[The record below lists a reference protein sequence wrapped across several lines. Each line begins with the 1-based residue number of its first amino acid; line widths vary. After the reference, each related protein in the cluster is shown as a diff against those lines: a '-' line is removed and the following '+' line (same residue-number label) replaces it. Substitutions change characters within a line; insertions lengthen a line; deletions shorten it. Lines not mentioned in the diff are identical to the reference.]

1 MPLYR
6 AIYIRDGKPRG
17 ITFAYDSAEGAARF
31 AERWIKNLQR
41 YYRDAYLL
49 TVTFAKRRS
58 GQSPSDAVRQ
68 SSLY

>member
-17 ITFAYDSAEGAARF
+17 VTFAYDSAAGAAAW

-49 TVTFAKRRS
+49 TVTFAKPARGQTRS
-58 GQSPSDAVRQ
+58 
-68 SSLY
+68 LI